1 VRSQDDRTPLAS
13 YRGQQADRSTANR
26 QSDKESAMEITS
38 STARGISRFA
48 WVMAAVGTV
57 VGQVHALA
65 RARAHPE
72 DFVES
77 PLARA
82 WGEPAIRVLRPL
94 LDWSDP
100 WTVYVTYGKI
110 WFPVCV
116 AFTAAAYL
124 VYRRR
129 RPEGAERHLWQVALA
144 AYAVMTL
151 SLFGDYFTPWMDQMF
166 IVGVAAML
174 VIGLGG
180 IALGIVMLR
189 NGFRPRITPIL
200 LMVFIPFMFA
210 ITELTSLGSALLPLM
225 WGWAIAAQTVVA
237 RAGTPADTLVVVST
251 DESDAIRG

>member
-1 VRSQDDRTPLAS
+1 MQ
-13 YRGQQADRSTANR
+13 
-26 QSDKESAMEITS
+26 ITS
-38 STARGISRFA
+38 STAQGISRFA

-65 RARAHPE
+65 RAQAHPE

-110 WFPVCV
+110 WFPVCL

-129 RPEGAERHLWQVALA
+129 RPEGAERRMWQVALA
-144 AYAVMTL
+144 AYAVMSL
-151 SLFGDYFTPWMDQMF
+151 SLFGDYFTPWVDQMF
-166 IVGVAAML
+166 ILGIAAML

-210 ITELTSLGSALLPLM
+210 VTSVTSLGSALLPLM

-237 RAGTPADTLVVVST
+237 RAVTPADTLVVVST
-251 DESDAIRG
+251 GQSDPIRD

>member
-1 VRSQDDRTPLAS
+1 
-13 YRGQQADRSTANR
+13 
-26 QSDKESAMEITS
+26 MEITS
-38 STARGISRFA
+38 STARGIRTFA

-65 RARAHPE
+65 RAQAHPD
-72 DFVES
+72 DFEES

-82 WGEPAIRVLRPL
+82 WGEPATRVLRPL
-94 LDWSDP
+94 LDWSEP

-110 WFPVCV
+110 WLPVCR

-129 RPEGAERHLWQVALA
+129 RPEGAERRLWQVALA
-144 AYAVMTL
+144 AYTAITV
-151 SLFGDYFTPWMDQMF
+151 SVFGDYFTPWMDQMF
-166 IVGVAAML
+166 ILGIAAML

-189 NGFRPRITPIL
+189 NGFRPRITPVL

-210 ITELTSLGSALLPLM
+210 VTSLTSLGSALLPLM
-225 WGWAIAAQTVVA
+225 WGWAIAAHTDVA

-251 DESDAIRG
+251 DQSDPLRG